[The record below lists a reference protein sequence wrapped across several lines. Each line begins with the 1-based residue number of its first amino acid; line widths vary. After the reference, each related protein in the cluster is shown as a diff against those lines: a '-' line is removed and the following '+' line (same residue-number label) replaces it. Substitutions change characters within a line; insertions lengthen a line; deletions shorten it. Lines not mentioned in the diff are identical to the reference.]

1 LPGNHAVRGVDV
13 DGLASLGTER
23 DTTASHAASGRFGRE
38 RGARGSLWLFVGAT
52 SNCSRVLIGAVVVL
66 AIAARMAVLG
76 TALAIGREDGQ
87 AAIATGVAA
96 ALLFGVGRLIQGPA
110 RVAVECD
117 LHMATVR
124 AILEGDV
131 LDVAAADTQR
141 VVFEGNHRTVELLS
155 SVVPSLLADGLGT
168 LLMAP
173 LLVSVFSG
181 RVLLI
186 ALLVLSIITVVA
198 ITLRRFTRVLQ
209 TRLSDA
215 YQNVGDAVLVA
226 IEGTVEVVA
235 AGMEAPV
242 IDNLERNLRAYRRLA
257 TRSAW
262 LSALLGR
269 APIAAGLLAI
279 AVVAGIDASSREAL
293 ATAIVARA
301 LVLAAV
307 MPSVVGAVLSA
318 HAVTRAVALSGP
330 FANVLSSPARRDA
343 LRVGIGAPILPAPID
358 AKALEFSYARSA
370 PSVFRDLSYHW
381 PVGEPLVIVG
391 PNGSGKSTLLRL
403 LIGLRA
409 PTDGFVHVDG
419 RDLEQVDVRAL
430 RRQVAYL
437 PQRPYLGEPY
447 ASLRSVLGPLR
458 GGRNVDDDA
467 MRRALARAHLA
478 NAKRGR
484 GEDIL
489 DLRLGELSSG
499 QRQRVALARMLLQ
512 NARMVLLDEPDA
524 NLDQEGI
531 ALVAALVSE
540 LTAAG
545 TMVAIAAHTPQLA
558 ALSKRTITLGE
569 TPAFPPVDG

>member
-1 LPGNHAVRGVDV
+1 M
-13 DGLASLGTER
+13 ASLGTER
-23 DTTASHAASGRFGRE
+23 ETTASHAASERFGRA
-38 RGARGSLWLFVGAT
+38 RGARGALWLFVGAT
-52 SNCSRVLIGAVVVL
+52 SKRSRVLIGAVVVL

-76 TALAIGREDGQ
+76 TALAIGREDARAG
-87 AAIATGVAA
+87 IATGVAA
-96 ALLFGVGRLIQGPA
+96 AVLFGVGRLIQGPA

-117 LHMATVR
+117 LHMATVS
-124 AILEGDV
+124 AVLAGDV
-131 LDVAAADTQR
+131 LDVPAADTQR
-141 VVFEGNHRTVELLS
+141 VVFEGNHRTVDLLS

-198 ITLRRFTRVLQ
+198 IALRRFTRALQ
-209 TRLSDA
+209 TRLSHA

-235 AGMEAPV
+235 AGREALV
-242 IDNLERNLRAYRRLA
+242 IDDLERNLRAYRRLA

-279 AVVAGIDASSREAL
+279 AVVASIDASSREAL

-330 FANVLSSPARRDA
+330 FAEVLSSPARRDA
-343 LRVGIGAPILPAPID
+343 LRMGIGAPPLPAPIN
-358 AKALEFSYARSA
+358 ARALEFSYARSA
-370 PSVFRDLSYHW
+370 PSVFRDLSYDW

-419 RDLEQVDVRAL
+419 RDLEQMDVHAL

-447 ASLRSVLGPLR
+447 ASLRSVLGPFR
-458 GGRNVDDDA
+458 GGRAAAADDDDA

-478 NAKRGR
+478 NAKLAR

-512 NARMVLLDEPDA
+512 DARMVLLDEPDA
-524 NLDQEGI
+524 NLDQEGV

-558 ALSKRTITLGE
+558 ALSKRRITLGV
-569 TPAFPPVDG
+569 TPAIPPADGG

>member
-1 LPGNHAVRGVDV
+1 M
-13 DGLASLGTER
+13 
-23 DTTASHAASGRFGRE
+23 
-38 RGARGSLWLFVGAT
+38 
-52 SNCSRVLIGAVVVL
+52 VLL
-66 AIAARMAVLG
+66 SIAARMAVLG
-76 TALAIGREDGQ
+76 TALAIGREDARAGI
-87 AAIATGVAA
+87 AAGVAA
-96 ALLFGVGRLIQGPA
+96 ALLFGVGRLVQGPA
-110 RVAVECD
+110 RVGIECD
-117 LHMATVR
+117 LHEATVR

-131 LDVAAADTQR
+131 LDVPAADTQR

-155 SVVPSLLADGLGT
+155 SLVPSLVADGVGT
-168 LLMAP
+168 LLMTP
-173 LLVSVFSG
+173 FLVSALTG
-181 RVLLI
+181 RVVLI
-186 ALLVLSIITVVA
+186 ALLLLSIITVVA
-198 ITLRRFTRVLQ
+198 IVLRRFTRLLQ
-209 TRLSDA
+209 TRLGQA
-215 YQNVGDAVLVA
+215 YEAVAGAVLVA
-226 IEGTVEVVA
+226 IEGNVEVVA
-235 AGMEAPV
+235 AGREPHV
-242 IDNLERNLRAYRRLA
+242 IENLDATLRAYRKLA
-257 TRSAW
+257 ARSAW

-269 APIAAGLLAI
+269 APIAAGLLAVA
-279 AVVAGIDASSREAL
+279 AVAAFDASSREAL

-318 HAVTRAVALSGP
+318 HAVTRSVALSGP
-330 FANVLSSPARRDA
+330 FADVLSTPARRDA
-343 LRVGIGAPILPAPID
+343 LRMGIGAPGLPAPIS
-358 AKALEFSYARSA
+358 ASALEFTYAPEV
-370 PSVFRDLSYHW
+370 PSVFRDLSYDW

-447 ASLRSVLGPLR
+447 ASLRSVLGAFR
-458 GGRNVDDDA
+458 GRRDVADDEA

-478 NAKRGR
+478 NARRTR

-489 DLRLGELSSG
+489 DVRLGELSSG

-512 NARMVLLDEPDA
+512 DARMVLLDEPDA
-524 NLDQEGI
+524 NLDQEGV

-558 ALSKRTITLGE
+558 ALSKRRITLG
-569 TPAFPPVDG
+569 